1 MSAIENTDATAA
13 GTDNPAVTRQFAV
26 SPALLDAVGEDPAIL
41 TRVSRKMLLIQLSRQ
56 HKKLLEQDAPSGV
69 RQAFIEQL
77 SKIGDA
83 LPKQAAN
90 TNVGTGF
97 SVSINFS
104 GKVGSSA
111 PSAQVT
117 ITQTPTDAAPEVVD
131 VETIEALETSPDPAP
146 EPLPDQLPSA
156 AAVDLPPPEDVKA
169 PKGWVMD

>member
-1 MSAIENTDATAA
+1 MDTIDAPSE
-13 GTDNPAVTRQFAV
+13 NPAVNRQFAV
-26 SPALLDAVGEDPAIL
+26 SPALLEAVGDDPAIL

-83 LPKQAAN
+83 LPKTNLNQN
-90 TNVGTGF
+90 TGTGF

-104 GKVGSSA
+104 GKAGTPQKAEV
-111 PSAQVT
+111 V
-117 ITQTPTDAAPEVVD
+117 ITPNAEEAAPAEAADVVD
-131 VETIEALETSPDPAP
+131 AEATEIIEARPDPAP
-146 EPLPDQLPSA
+146 EPLPDQIPA
-156 AAVDLPPPEDVKA
+156 AEAVDLPPPEDAKP

>member
-1 MSAIENTDATAA
+1 MSATDTIDAPSE
-13 GTDNPAVTRQFAV
+13 NPAVNRQFAV
-26 SPALLDAVGEDPAIL
+26 SPALLEAVGDDPAIL

-77 SKIGDA
+77 AKIGDA

-104 GKVGSSA
+104 GKAGAA
-111 PSAQVT
+111 PQAAQVT
-117 ITQTPTDAAPEVVD
+117 ITQNPEPEVIDAETVD
-131 VETIEALETSPDPAP
+131 AVETIETRPDPAP
-146 EPLPDQLPSA
+146 EPLPDQIPAA
-156 AAVDLPPPEDVKA
+156 AAVDLPPPEDAKP